1 MNINCNNCGKSF
13 SPSKKNLNLINQASE
28 KGMKLIMLSCEL
40 CGDSIPI
47 NLRSLNSPDQPNL
60 SEQYRCPVKTCNG
73 FVSHIKDEKNNF
85 YGCGECGTV
94 WTVKQAL
101 FTDIT
106 KIVSKYSYRKAVY
119 KFDGDNIFP
128 VKLELEPANYDAKV
142 LKEWDS

>member
-1 MNINCNNCGKSF
+1 MNIDCNNCGKSF
-13 SPSKKNLNLINQASE
+13 SPNKKSAKLIKEASE
-28 KGMKLIMLSCEL
+28 KGMKLLMLSCEL

-47 NLRSLNSPDQPNL
+47 NLRALDALDQSNL

-73 FVSHIKDEKNNF
+73 FVLHIEDQINNF

-94 WTVKQAL
+94 WDEKKAL

-128 VKLELEPANYDAKV
+128 VKLELEPTNYDAKV